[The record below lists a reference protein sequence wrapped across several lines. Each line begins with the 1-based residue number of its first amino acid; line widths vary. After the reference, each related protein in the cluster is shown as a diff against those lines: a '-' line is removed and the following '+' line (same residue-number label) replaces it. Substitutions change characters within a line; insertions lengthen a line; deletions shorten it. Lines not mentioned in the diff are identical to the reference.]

1 MIYKVKDLNTFTAAR
16 ATCDEDSIAAGAPGF
31 LHLPMPRNDAE
42 NEIYLDIVQQR
53 VAWLDITEVRGT
65 EPGEPRSYVY
75 RDGSPVTY
83 FNWEP
88 NEPNSRADNYVEI
101 FGRFGG
107 STDGQWND
115 NVEWVRMHTICTY
128 LLEAGAE
135 NTCTWL
141 TELQN
146 NE

>member
-1 MIYKVKDLNTFTAAR
+1 MVIYKVKDQNPFTAAR

-42 NEIYLDIVQQR
+42 NAIYLDIVQNR

-65 EPGEPRSYVY
+65 EPRSWVY
-75 RDGSPVTY
+75 RDGSPATY

-88 NEPNSRADNYVEI
+88 REPNSRSENYVEI

-115 NVEWVRMHTICTY
+115 IHGGARQHAICTY
-128 LLEAGAE
+128 FLEAGAE
-135 NTCTWL
+135 NTCAWL